1 MYKNRINKIPAWK
14 ETLKKVSP
22 IKKAVQYS
30 IFPLLLIPNSCKD
43 NTKCIETKSKQSIW
57 KIREQSETYK
67 TTILNY
73 ILKYTKQLDLVEKWD
88 YIYYKWTKITKEN
101 FIKKLNLEKSLKDKD
116 KTLLLA
122 NEYIQALPKETR
134 DSRYNAIKKSSKLK
148 YDKKYK
154 TNETNTL
161 TKEKGRI
168 EFNWHTETF
177 YSQKEL
183 PWKDLKIPWRH
194 TAQDGT
200 IRDKYGYIAIACNSI
215 NWKIIKKWTVIK
227 TSLWPG
233 KVYDRLE
240 SEDNHVD
247 IYTNR

>member
-1 MYKNRINKIPAWK
+1 M
-14 ETLKKVSP
+14 T
-22 IKKAVQYS
+22 
-30 IFPLLLIPNSCKD
+30 
-43 NTKCIETKSKQSIW
+43 
-57 KIREQSETYK
+57 
-67 TTILNY
+67 
-73 ILKYTKQLDLVEKWD
+73 
-88 YIYYKWTKITKEN
+88 
-101 FIKKLNLEKSLKDKD
+101 
-116 KTLLLA
+116 
-122 NEYIQALPKETR
+122 NEYIQSIQQSTKE
-134 DSRYNAIKKSSKLK
+134 SRYNAIKENSKLK

-161 TKEKGRI
+161 TKEKWKI